1 MTSTNKAYKDEED
14 DWLEVSN
21 NSNNNNDDAMK
32 SSLELVES
40 PNQDDDND
48 DDSYSTDD
56 EEEEYELTSGQR
68 QRSTRFS
75 HLWHCPSRFQCIT
88 FTSSLLLLFLITI
101 ISRITDTSTD
111 HRPPGAVGVGHSS
124 YDTLSSRFLEEYEA
138 HLTLYRHRASGA
150 EFLAFVPDSSVSG
163 SNHVG
168 GKNKKGGSVITSS
181 SENDNEE
188 NYYYDPKPDKVFGVA
203 FRTKPESSTGVPH
216 ILEREYV
223 YVVVCCWMDL
233 FVYIHL
239 TFDLTCV

>member
-21 NSNNNNDDAMK
+21 NSDNNDDDAMK

-40 PNQDDDND
+40 PNNNDDDD
-48 DDSYSTDD
+48 DDSYSTDE
-56 EEEEYELTSGQR
+56 EEEEYELTSG

-75 HLWHCPSRFQCIT
+75 HLWHCPSRFQCMAL
-88 FTSSLLLLFLITI
+88 TSSLLLLLFLITI
-101 ISRITDTSTD
+101 ISRITDTSTTH

-124 YDTLSSRFLEEYEA
+124 YDTLSSISLEEYEA
-138 HLTLYRHRASGA
+138 HLTLYRHRATGA
-150 EFLAFVPDSSVSG
+150 EFLAFVPDSSVRG
-163 SNHVG
+163 NHNVG

-216 ILEREYV
+216 ILEREY
-223 YVVVCCWMDL
+223 MFML
-233 FVYIHL
+233 L
-239 TFDLTCV
+239 